1 MHLFHPRLRG
11 LTALEINVFL
21 NQFALGMIAAF
32 GVLFIFHLNRSSLA
46 NGIFLVV
53 AFFAFQRIIIGLSL
67 PLVARLTERV
77 GFRQIM
83 TIGTLALAGKLILF
97 TQIDSGLIWLLILAA
112 G

>member
-1 MHLFHPRLRG
+1 MHLFRPRLRG

-32 GVLFIFHLNRSSLA
+32 GVLFVFHLNRSSLI

-53 AFFAFQRIIIGLSL
+53 AFFAFQRVIIGLTL
-67 PLVARLTERV
+67 PVVAHLTERI

-83 TIGTLALAGKLILF
+83 TLGTLALAGKLILF
-97 TQIDSGLIWLLILAA
+97 TRIDSGLV
-112 G
+112 